1 MKHIRNFI
9 QNNLFF
15 LMCLF
20 VASSFSSCS
29 NDDDTTIVPD
39 NWINIS
45 NEGFTIDYEGGLL
58 TRDFTVPEEVNSER
72 VYVISES
79 NWIRASIENT
89 TVNLKIT
96 ESTVTQER
104 NSIVTLIYDEAHR
117 LDISVTQGAAPAA
130 KVSELLLPASLHNQ
144 TVGLGQ
150 VFDLASLIEVLPENA
165 GNKTLSYTVEGDK
178 DAVSIENGILKIEKE
193 GTATIKVAATDG
205 SGVTTDLKIICSGT
219 EPFIR
224 DGWSVAT
231 SIKYS
236 NGNGYVTDGSTGKP
250 EDMFDGDASTFLSLV
265 KPGKSYSGYTTPA
278 DHQLYFIIDMGT
290 EQSFNYFTWAHR
302 VGNNSDY
309 LRVWG
314 VSIDGSN
321 NGEDFTEIQS
331 NIDIPYAN
339 NTDEIKIEIPESTY
353 RYIKVKLVKWSD
365 IAGGSKSGSSMQIGE
380 FNVGKK

>member
-9 QNNLFF
+9 QNNVFF
-15 LMCLF
+15 LMCILCTF
-20 VASSFSSCS
+20 LSSCS

-39 NWINIS
+39 NWINIP
-45 NEGFTIDYEGGLL
+45 NEGFTIGYEGGLL
-58 TRDFTVPEEVNSER
+58 TRDFTVSAEINPER
-72 VYVISES
+72 VYIISES

-89 TVNLKIT
+89 TVNLRIT

-104 NSIVTLIYDEAHR
+104 NSIVTLIYDGAHR
-117 LDISVTQGAAPAA
+117 LELPVTQVAAPAA
-130 KVSELLLPASLHNQ
+130 KVSEIRLPASLHNQ
-144 TVGLGQ
+144 TIGLGQ
-150 VFDLASLIEVLPENA
+150 VFNLTSLIEVMPANA
-165 GNKTLSYTVEGDK
+165 GNKTLNYTVEGDK
-178 DAVSIENGILKIEKE
+178 DIVSIENGILKIEKE

-205 SGVTTDLKIICSGT
+205 SGVTADLKIIGSGT

-224 DGWSVAT
+224 DGWSVET

-236 NGNGYVTDGSTGKP
+236 NGNGYVVDGSTGKP

-265 KPGKSYSGYTTPA
+265 KPGKSYSGSTTPA
-278 DHQLYFIIDMGT
+278 DHQLYFVVDMGV

-302 VGNNSDY
+302 AGNSYDY

-314 VSIDGSN
+314 ISIEGSN
-321 NGEDFTEIQS
+321 NGKDFTEIQS
-331 NIDIPYAN
+331 NIDIPHAS

-365 IAGGSKSGSSMQIGE
+365 IAGGSTSGSSMQIGE

>member
-1 MKHIRNFI
+1 MCI
-9 QNNLFF
+9 LCTF
-15 LMCLF
+15 L
-20 VASSFSSCS
+20 SSCS

-39 NWINIS
+39 NWINIP
-45 NEGFTIDYEGGLL
+45 NEGFTIGYEGGLL
-58 TRDFTVPEEVNSER
+58 TRDFTVSAEINPER
-72 VYVISES
+72 VYIISES

-89 TVNLKIT
+89 TVNLRIT

-104 NSIVTLIYDEAHR
+104 NSIVTLIYDGAHR
-117 LDISVTQGAAPAA
+117 LELPVTQAAAPAA
-130 KVSELLLPASLHNQ
+130 KVSEIRLPASLHNQ
-144 TVGLGQ
+144 TIGLGQ
-150 VFDLASLIEVLPENA
+150 VFNLTSLIEVMPANA
-165 GNKTLSYTVEGDK
+165 GNKTLNYTVEGDK
-178 DAVSIENGILKIEKE
+178 DIVSIENGILKIEKE

-205 SGVTTDLKIICSGT
+205 SGVTADLKIIGSGT

-224 DGWSVAT
+224 DGWSVET

-236 NGNGYVTDGSTGKP
+236 NGNGYVVDGSTGKP

-265 KPGKSYSGYTTPA
+265 KPGKSYSGSTTPA
-278 DHQLYFIIDMGT
+278 DHQLYFVVDMGI

-302 VGNNSDY
+302 AGNSYDY

-314 VSIDGSN
+314 ISIEGSN
-321 NGEDFTEIQS
+321 NGKDFTEIQS
-331 NIDIPYAN
+331 NIDIPHAN

-365 IAGGSKSGSSMQIGE
+365 IAGGSTSGSSMQIGE

>member
-9 QNNLFF
+9 QDNMFF
-15 LMCLF
+15 LMCILC
-20 VASSFSSCS
+20 ASFSSCS
-29 NDDDTTIVPD
+29 NDDDTAIVPD
-39 NWINIS
+39 NWINIP

-58 TRDFTVPEEVNSER
+58 TRDFTVPGEINPER
-72 VYVISES
+72 IYIISES
-79 NWIRASIENT
+79 DWIRASIENT

-104 NSIVTLIYDEAHR
+104 NSIVTLIYDEAHQ
-117 LDISVTQGAAPAA
+117 LDIPVTQGAAPAA
-130 KVSELLLPASLHNQ
+130 KVSEILLPASLHNQ
-144 TVGLGQ
+144 TIGLGQ
-150 VFDLASLIEVLPENA
+150 VFNLTSLIEVLPENA
-165 GNKTLSYTVEGDK
+165 GNKTLSYTVEGNK
-178 DAVSIENGILKIEKE
+178 DVVSIENGILKIEKE

-205 SGVTTDLKIICSGT
+205 SGVTENLKIIGSGT

-224 DGWSVAT
+224 DGWNVTT
-231 SIKYS
+231 SIKYN
-236 NGNGYVTDGSTGKP
+236 NGEGYMADGSTGKP

-265 KPGKSYSGYTTPA
+265 KPGKKYNGSSTPA
-278 DHQLYFIIDMGT
+278 DHQLYFVVDMGV

-302 VGNNSDY
+302 SSNNYNY

-321 NGEDFTEIQS
+321 DGKDFTEIQS
-331 NIDIPYAN
+331 DIDIPYAN
-339 NTDEIKIEIPESTY
+339 NTDKIKIEIPESTY

-365 IAGGSKSGSSMQIGE
+365 NGGGAKSGSTMQIGE